1 MAQQLPTVEM
11 IDNLTKELQEAI
23 TAEHLENGTLAVIAD
38 IKSGTIPDET
48 PVSPTMNVGQMKMVP
63 GWEKNPDTITH
74 LVAVIAA
81 RALTLGSHHMTGQE
95 GIPAFLLHLSITDP
109 DTYAEPFKRMM
120 NCTNEAEI
128 QVIRKLCG
136 VN

>member
-11 IDNLTKELQEAI
+11 IDNLTKGLQEAI
-23 TAEHLENGTLAVIAD
+23 TAEHLENGTLAVIDD

-48 PVSPTMNVGQMKMVP
+48 PVSMTMNVGQMKMIP
-63 GWEKNPDTITH
+63 GWEKNPDTITQ

-81 RALTLGSHHMTGQE
+81 RALTLGSHHMTGKE
-95 GIPAFLLHLSITDP
+95 GIPAFLFSLSITDP
-109 DTYAEPFKRMM
+109 DTYAEPFNRMM

-128 QVIRKLCG
+128 QVIRKMCG

>member
-23 TAEHLENGTLAVIAD
+23 TAEHLENGTLVVIAD

-48 PVSPTMNVGQMKMVP
+48 PVSATMNIGQMKMIP
-63 GWEKNPDTITH
+63 EWEKNPDAITH

-81 RALTLGSHHMTGQE
+81 RALTLGCHHMTGQE
-95 GIPAFLLHLSITDP
+95 GIPAFLLNLSITDP
-109 DTYAEPFKRMM
+109 DTYAEPFNRMM

>member
-11 IDNLTKELQEAI
+11 INDLTKGLQEAI

-48 PVSPTMNVGQMKMVP
+48 PVSMTMNVGQMKMVP
-63 GWEKNPDTITH
+63 GWEKNPDTITQ

-81 RALTLGSHHMTGQE
+81 RALALGSHHMTGKE
-95 GIPAFLLHLSITDP
+95 GIPAFLFSLSITDP
-109 DTYAEPFKRMM
+109 DTYAEPFNRMM
-120 NCTNEAEI
+120 SCTNEAEI